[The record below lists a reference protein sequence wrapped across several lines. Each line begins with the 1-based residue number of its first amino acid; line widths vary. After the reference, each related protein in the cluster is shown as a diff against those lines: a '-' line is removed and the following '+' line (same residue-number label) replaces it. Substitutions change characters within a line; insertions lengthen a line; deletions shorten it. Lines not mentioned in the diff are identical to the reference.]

1 MIDRR
6 ILICAALSIVG
17 HFAIGEALST
27 LPPRDPPRIVQKV
40 EVSVVTPPPAP
51 APPEPPPPEPPK
63 PPEPP
68 PPVPPPPVAKPAVR
82 PKAVSQAPV
91 AVADPLPA
99 TSEPVAGAVVQPA
112 GEAQPVFGVSME
124 STSTAGKTA
133 APVGNT
139 TAPQAGTGT
148 PTGEAKGSQVAAAAE
163 VTKMPLPKGSC
174 AAKYTPELQASG
186 LEGTVVLELI
196 VDEQGNARDVKIV
209 EGVSGLNEAAIAT
222 LKACRFTPGERNGA
236 AVSVRIRSFKVRF
249 VLPDAQ

>member
-1 MIDRR
+1 VIDRR

-17 HFAIGEALST
+17 HYAIGEALST
-27 LPPRDPPRIVQKV
+27 LPPREAPQLQRKV
-40 EVSVVTPPPAP
+40 EVTVVTPPAP
-51 APPEPPPPEPPK
+51 VAPEPPPPEPPK

-68 PPVPPPPVAKPAVR
+68 PPVPPPPTPKPVAKP
-82 PKAVSQAPV
+82 KAVAQAPV
-91 AVADPLPA
+91 AVAEPLPA
-99 TSEPVAGAVVQPA
+99 TAEPVPGAVVQAPGA
-112 GEAQPVFGVSME
+112 AQPVFGVTME
-124 STSTAGKTA
+124 STSTAGKAT

-139 TAPQAGTGT
+139 TAPSAGAGT
-148 PTGEAKGSQVAAAAE
+148 PTGEAKGVAVAAAAE

-196 VDEQGNARDVKIV
+196 VDEQGNARDVKV
-209 EGVSGLNEAAIAT
+209 VDGVSGLNEAAIAT

-236 AVSVRIRSFKVRF
+236 AVPVRIRSFKVRF